1 MNSENIKKFMDESSS
16 YVSNLNRALKNI
28 KSKIIVKF
36 IWSDSMGITIVTNKV
51 TLASDL
57 QTIENYVK
65 TANHINS
72 TRVEVL
78 CLSQSKSYLKIIGI
92 PYYQE
97 NSSSSITVIY
107 KSTCPENYIPAV
119 MPPLNPT
126 SLPSTAATF
135 LATHLMAV
143 LQPSGYSVFHGGDTP
158 IQLGLPW
165 RSCSCQCLN
174 TETSARGNRGF
185 TTETPSISYS
195 ISLYIRLVV
204 TL

>member
-1 MNSENIKKFMDESSS
+1 
-16 YVSNLNRALKNI
+16 
-28 KSKIIVKF
+28 
-36 IWSDSMGITIVTNKV
+36 MGITIVTNKV

-135 LATHLMAV
+135 PATCLMAV

-158 IQLGLPW
+158 IQLGLP
-165 RSCSCQCLN
+165 
-174 TETSARGNRGF
+174 
-185 TTETPSISYS
+185 
-195 ISLYIRLVV
+195 
-204 TL
+204 